1 MLVHERV
8 STQDTLA
15 CEHIF
20 SRQGTQ
26 FGRLISRLFFLKC
39 LTVIRYVSKRS
50 VIARISFSYSKRQ
63 SSTMLS
69 MTWVISMHPNKQR
82 GYIVVFCEKAQE
94 KSQCF
99 CISTSLLRLTHSI
112 LPQIVFFLLGG
123 IRSVP
128 RGLGMYV
135 MNIKSFCLFR
145 ILEEANEKL
154 FPLLLRKLLHK
165 S

>member
-1 MLVHERV
+1 
-8 STQDTLA
+8 
-15 CEHIF
+15 
-20 SRQGTQ
+20 
-26 FGRLISRLFFLKC
+26 
-39 LTVIRYVSKRS
+39 
-50 VIARISFSYSKRQ
+50 
-63 SSTMLS
+63 MLS

-82 GYIVVFCEKAQE
+82 GYIAVFCEKAQE

-135 MNIKSFCLFR
+135 MNIKSFCLSR

>member
-1 MLVHERV
+1 
-8 STQDTLA
+8 
-15 CEHIF
+15 
-20 SRQGTQ
+20 
-26 FGRLISRLFFLKC
+26 
-39 LTVIRYVSKRS
+39 
-50 VIARISFSYSKRQ
+50 
-63 SSTMLS
+63 MLS

-82 GYIVVFCEKAQE
+82 GYIAVFCEKAQE

>member
-26 FGRLISRLFFLKC
+26 FGRLISMLFFLKC

-82 GYIVVFCEKAQE
+82 GYIAVFCEKAQE

-112 LPQIVFFLLGG
+112 LPQI
-123 IRSVP
+123 
-128 RGLGMYV
+128 
-135 MNIKSFCLFR
+135 CLFSLR
-145 ILEEANEKL
+145 WDKECSARFRNVCNEYQ
-154 FPLLLRKLLHK
+154 KLL
-165 S
+165 SVSYP